1 MNSKQTNVTNLKSKV
16 DSKSIG
22 IAFGAGGARGL
33 AHLLMIEALDEL
45 GVKPTIISG
54 SSIGAVVGAFYAAGF
69 SGKEMRKI
77 LDQLIN
83 PKSDSVFDFLL
94 KSDIVKM
101 FTMFDPQFIRSGF
114 IKGEKFQNYMKNHLK
129 VSRFEELKIPLKIVT
144 TDYWKKE
151 AVIFEKGDLIQPIK
165 ASYSL
170 PGLFTPVKI
179 KDRILIDGG
188 AVNPLPF
195 DLIMDKCDIT
205 IAIDVTAFKAQ
216 NESEIPPTFDSVFTT
231 YQTMQNSII
240 KERLKF
246 LRPDIYIRP
255 EIYDVRVFDFVKADL
270 IFKQAQSAKDEL
282 KKQLQ
287 KLLDNQSILKAD

>member
-1 MNSKQTNVTNLKSKV
+1 MNNRQTNFTNLKSKV

-22 IAFGAGGARGL
+22 IAFGAGGARGI

-45 GVKPTIISG
+45 GVKPSIISG

-69 SGKEMRKI
+69 SAKEMKGI
-77 LDQLIN
+77 LNQLIN

-114 IKGEKFQNYMKNHLK
+114 IKGEKFQNYMKSHLQ
-129 VSRFEELKIPLKIVT
+129 VSRFEELKIPLKIVA

-151 AVIFEKGDLIQPIK
+151 AVVFEKGDLIQPIK

-179 KDRILIDGG
+179 KNRILIDGG

-255 EIYDVRVFDFVKADL
+255 EIFDVRVFDFVKADL
-270 IFKQAQSAKDEL
+270 IFKQAQPAKEDL
-282 KKQLQ
+282 KRQLD
-287 KLLDNQSILKAD
+287 KLLV

>member
-1 MNSKQTNVTNLKSKV
+1 MNSKISNITIAKSKV

-22 IAFGAGGARGL
+22 IAFGAGGARGI

-45 GVKPTIISG
+45 GVKPSIISG

-69 SGKEMRKI
+69 TAKEMKEI
-77 LDQLIN
+77 LNQLIN

-114 IKGEKFQNYMKNHLK
+114 IKGVKFQNYMKSHLK
-129 VSRFEELKIPLKIVT
+129 VSRFEELKIPLKVVA

-179 KDRILIDGG
+179 KNKILIDGG

-195 DLIMDKCDIT
+195 DLIKDKCDIT

-255 EIYDVRVFDFVKADL
+255 EIFDVRVFDFVKADL
-270 IFKQAQSAKDEL
+270 IFKQAETAKEEL
-282 KKQLQ
+282 KRQLDI
-287 KLLDNQSILKAD
+287 LLNKK

>member
-1 MNSKQTNVTNLKSKV
+1 MKNKIISNSPT
-16 DSKSIG
+16 IG

-69 SGKEMRKI
+69 SGKEMRGI

-94 KSDIVKM
+94 KSDIIKM

-129 VSRFEELKIPLKIVT
+129 VSRFEELKIPLMIVA

-179 KDRILIDGG
+179 KNRILIDGG

-255 EIYDVRVFDFVKADL
+255 EIFDVRVFDFVKADL
-270 IFKQAQSAKDEL
+270 IFNQAQSAKEEL
-282 KKQLQ
+282 KRQLE
-287 KLLDNQSILKAD
+287 LLLNK

>member
-1 MNSKQTNVTNLKSKV
+1 MKNKVVSNSPT
-16 DSKSIG
+16 IG

-45 GVKPTIISG
+45 GVKPSIISG

-69 SGKEMRKI
+69 SAKEMREI
-77 LDQLIN
+77 LNQLIK
-83 PKSDSVFDFLL
+83 PKSDSVFDFIL

-101 FTMFDPQFIRSGF
+101 FTMFDPQFIKSGF
-114 IKGEKFQNYMKNHLK
+114 IKGEKFQKYMKSHLK
-129 VSRFEELKIPLKIVT
+129 VSRFEELKIPLKIVA

-151 AVIFEKGDLIQPIK
+151 AVVFEKGDLIAPIK

-179 KDRILIDGG
+179 KNRILIDGG

-195 DLIMDKCDIT
+195 DLIMNKCDIT

-246 LRPDIYIRP
+246 LKPDIYIRP
-255 EIYDVRVFDFVKADL
+255 EIYNVRVFDFIKADL
-270 IFKQAQSAKDEL
+270 IFKQALPAKDEL
-282 KKQLQ
+282 KRQLE
-287 KLLDNQSILKAD
+287 KLFNKTI

>member
-1 MNSKQTNVTNLKSKV
+1 MNSKISNITIAKSKV

-45 GVKPTIISG
+45 GVKPAIIAG

-69 SGKEMRKI
+69 SAKEMKEI
-77 LDQLIN
+77 LNQLIN

-129 VSRFEELKIPLKIVT
+129 VSRFEELKIPLMIVA

-151 AVIFEKGDLIQPIK
+151 VVIFEKGDLIQPIK

-179 KDRILIDGG
+179 KNRILIDGG

-255 EIYDVRVFDFVKADL
+255 EIFDVRVFDFVKANL
-270 IFKQAQSAKDEL
+270 IFKQAETAKEEL
-282 KKQLQ
+282 KRQLD
-287 KLLDNQSILKAD
+287 KMLV

>member
-1 MNSKQTNVTNLKSKV
+1 MNNKLINPTNSNKKV

-22 IAFGAGGARGL
+22 IAFGAGGARGI

-45 GVKPTIISG
+45 GLKPSIISG
-54 SSIGAVVGAFYAAGF
+54 SSIGSVVGAFYAAGF
-69 SGKEMRKI
+69 DSKQMLEI
-77 LDQLIN
+77 LDQLIH

-101 FTMFDPQFIRSGF
+101 FTMFDPQFIKSGF
-114 IKGEKFQNYMKNHLK
+114 IKGEKFQKFMETNLM
-129 VSRFEELKIPLKIVT
+129 VSRFEDLKVPLKVVA

-151 AVIFEKGDLIQPIK
+151 EVVFDKGDLLNPIK

-179 KDRILIDGG
+179 KNRILIDGG
-188 AVNPLPF
+188 AVNPLPY
-195 DLIMDKCDIT
+195 DLIMDQCDIT

-216 NESEIPPTFDSVFTT
+216 SESEIPPTFDSVFTT

-246 LRPDIYIRP
+246 LKPDIYIRP
-255 EIYDVRVFDFVKADL
+255 EIYDVRVFDFVKADS
-270 IFKQAQSAKDEL
+270 IFKQAKPAKEEL
-282 KKQLQ
+282 KR
-287 KLLDNQSILKAD
+287 KLESIILKYA

>member
-1 MNSKQTNVTNLKSKV
+1 MNNRQTNFTNLKSKV

-22 IAFGAGGARGL
+22 IAFGAGGARGI

-45 GVKPTIISG
+45 GVKPSIISG

-69 SGKEMRKI
+69 SAKEMKGI
-77 LDQLIN
+77 LNQLIN

-114 IKGEKFQNYMKNHLK
+114 IKGEKFQNYMKSHLQ
-129 VSRFEELKIPLKIVT
+129 VSRFEELKIPLKIVA

-179 KDRILIDGG
+179 KNKILIDGG

-255 EIYDVRVFDFVKADL
+255 EIFDVRVFDFVKADL
-270 IFKQAQSAKDEL
+270 IFKQAQPAKEDL
-282 KKQLQ
+282 KRQLD
-287 KLLDNQSILKAD
+287 KLLV

>member
-1 MNSKQTNVTNLKSKV
+1 MKNKIVSSAP
-16 DSKSIG
+16 SIG
-22 IAFGAGGARGL
+22 ISFGAGGARGI

-45 GVKPTIISG
+45 GLKPTIISG

-69 SGKEMRKI
+69 TAKEMKEI

-114 IKGEKFQNYMKNHLK
+114 IKGEKFQNYMKSHLQI
-129 VSRFEELKIPLKIVT
+129 SRFEELKIPLKIVA

-151 AVIFEKGDLIQPIK
+151 AVVFEKGDLIQPIK

-179 KDRILIDGG
+179 KNRILIDGG

-195 DLIMDKCDIT
+195 DLIKDQCDIT

-255 EIYDVRVFDFVKADL
+255 EIFDVRVFDFVKADL
-270 IFKQAQSAKDEL
+270 IFKQAESAKEEL
-282 KKQLQ
+282 KRQLEV
-287 KLLDNQSILKAD
+287 LLNK

>member
-1 MNSKQTNVTNLKSKV
+1 MNSRISNIANLKSKV

-22 IAFGAGGARGL
+22 IAFGAGGARGI

-45 GVKPTIISG
+45 GVKPSIIAG

-69 SGKEMRKI
+69 SAKEMKEI
-77 LDQLIN
+77 LNQLIN

-94 KSDIVKM
+94 KSDIVKL

-129 VSRFEELKIPLKIVT
+129 VSRFEELKIPLKIVA

-179 KDRILIDGG
+179 KNRILIDGG

-195 DLIMDKCDIT
+195 DLIMDHCDIT

-255 EIYDVRVFDFVKADL
+255 EIFDVRVFDFVKAAL
-270 IFKQAQSAKDEL
+270 IFKQADSAKEEL
-282 KKQLQ
+282 KRQLD
-287 KLLDNQSILKAD
+287 KLLV

>member
-1 MNSKQTNVTNLKSKV
+1 MKNK
-16 DSKSIG
+16 
-22 IAFGAGGARGL
+22 
-33 AHLLMIEALDEL
+33 
-45 GVKPTIISG
+45 
-54 SSIGAVVGAFYAAGF
+54 IGAVVGAFYAAGF
-69 SGKEMRKI
+69 SAKEMREI
-77 LDQLIN
+77 LNQLIN

-129 VSRFEELKIPLKIVT
+129 VSKFEELKIPLLIVA

-179 KDRILIDGG
+179 KNRILIDGG

-246 LRPDIYIRP
+246 LKPDIYIRP

-270 IFKQAQSAKDEL
+270 IFKQAQTAKDEL
-282 KKQLQ
+282 KSQLNI
-287 KLLDNQSILKAD
+287 LLNNK

>member
-1 MNSKQTNVTNLKSKV
+1 MNIKENSITNSRSKV

-22 IAFGAGGARGL
+22 IAFGAGGARGI

-45 GVKPTIISG
+45 GLKPSIISG
-54 SSIGAVVGAFYAAGF
+54 SSIGSVVGAFYAAGF
-69 SGKEMRKI
+69 DSKQMLEI
-77 LDQLIN
+77 LDQLIH

-101 FTMFDPQFIRSGF
+101 FTMFDPQFIKSGF
-114 IKGEKFQNYMKNHLK
+114 IKGEKFQKYMETHLK
-129 VSRFEELKIPLKIVT
+129 VSRFEDLKVPLKVVA

-151 AVIFEKGDLIQPIK
+151 AVVFEKGDLIQPIK

-179 KDRILIDGG
+179 KNRILIDGG

-216 NESEIPPTFDSVFTT
+216 SESEIPPTFDSVFTT

-246 LRPDIYIRP
+246 LKPDIYIRP

-270 IFKQAQSAKDEL
+270 IFKQAQSAKEEL
-282 KKQLQ
+282 KRQLD
-287 KLLDNQSILKAD
+287 KLLV

>member
-1 MNSKQTNVTNLKSKV
+1 MKIKNNISSPT
-16 DSKSIG
+16 IG
-22 IAFGAGGARGL
+22 ISFGAGGARGI

-69 SGKEMRKI
+69 SAKEMREI
-77 LDQLIN
+77 LNQLIN

-94 KSDIVKM
+94 KSDIVKL
-101 FTMFDPQFIRSGF
+101 FAMFDPQFIRSGF
-114 IKGEKFQNYMKNHLK
+114 IKGEKFQNYMKSHLK
-129 VSRFEELKIPLKIVT
+129 VSRFEELKIPLKIVA

-151 AVIFEKGDLIQPIK
+151 AVVFEKGDLIQPIK

-179 KDRILIDGG
+179 KNKILIDGG

-255 EIYDVRVFDFVKADL
+255 EIFDVRVFDFVKADL
-270 IFKQAQSAKDEL
+270 IFKQAQTAKDEL
-282 KKQLQ
+282 KSQLNI
-287 KLLDNQSILKAD
+287 LLNNK

>member
-1 MNSKQTNVTNLKSKV
+1 MR
-16 DSKSIG
+16 IG
-22 IAFGAGGARGL
+22 ISFGAGGARGI

-45 GVKPTIISG
+45 GVKPSIIAG

-69 SGKEMRKI
+69 SSKEMKET
-77 LDQLIN
+77 LNQLIN
-83 PKSDSVFDFLL
+83 PKSDSVFTFLL

-101 FTMFDPQFIRSGF
+101 FTLFDPQFIKSGF
-114 IKGEKFQNYMKNHLK
+114 IKGEKFQRFMESNLK
-129 VSRFEELKIPLKIVT
+129 VSRFENLKIPLIIVA

-151 AVIFEKGDLIQPIK
+151 EVVFNKGDLLNPIK

-179 KDRILIDGG
+179 KNRILIDGG

-195 DLIMDKCDIT
+195 DLIKDKCDIT

-216 NESEIPPTFDSVFTT
+216 AESEIPPTFDSVFTT

-246 LRPDIYIRP
+246 LKPDIYIKP
-255 EIYDVRVFDFVKADL
+255 EIYDVRVFDF
-270 IFKQAQSAKDEL
+270 
-282 KKQLQ
+282 
-287 KLLDNQSILKAD
+287 LKADSIFHQAEPAKEELKRKLDKLLNKK

>member
-1 MNSKQTNVTNLKSKV
+1 MKNKIVSNRP
-16 DSKSIG
+16 SIG

-45 GVKPTIISG
+45 GVRPSIISG

-69 SGKEMRKI
+69 SGKEMRGI

-129 VSRFEELKIPLKIVT
+129 VSRFEELKIPLMIVA

-179 KDRILIDGG
+179 KNRILIDGG

-255 EIYDVRVFDFVKADL
+255 EIFDVRVFDFVKADL
-270 IFKQAQSAKDEL
+270 IFKQAESAKEEL
-282 KKQLQ
+282 KRQLD
-287 KLLDNQSILKAD
+287 KMLCSPS

>member
-1 MNSKQTNVTNLKSKV
+1 MKNKIVSNSQT
-16 DSKSIG
+16 IG
-22 IAFGAGGARGL
+22 IAFGAGGARGI

-45 GVKPTIISG
+45 GVKPSIISG

-69 SGKEMRKI
+69 TSKEMKEI

-114 IKGEKFQNYMKNHLK
+114 IKGEKFQTYMKNHLK
-129 VSRFEELKIPLKIVT
+129 VSRFEDLKIPLLIVA

-151 AVIFEKGDLIQPIK
+151 AVVYEKGDLIQPIK

-179 KDRILIDGG
+179 KNRILIDGG

-246 LRPDIYIRP
+246 LKPDIYIRP
-255 EIYDVRVFDFVKADL
+255 EIYNVRVFDFVKADL

-282 KKQLQ
+282 KRQLD
-287 KLLDNQSILKAD
+287 KLITNPVSSRN

>member
-1 MNSKQTNVTNLKSKV
+1 MNSKQTSITNLKSKV
-16 DSKSIG
+16 DSNSPTIG
-22 IAFGAGGARGL
+22 IAFGAGGARGI

-45 GVKPTIISG
+45 GVKPSIIAG

-69 SGKEMRKI
+69 SGKEMREI

-101 FTMFDPQFIRSGF
+101 FTMFDPQFIKSGF
-114 IKGEKFQNYMKNHLK
+114 IKGEKFQSYMKSHLK
-129 VSRFEELKIPLKIVT
+129 VSRFEELKIPLKIVA

-151 AVIFEKGDLIQPIK
+151 PVVFEKGDLIQPIK

-179 KDRILIDGG
+179 KNRILIDGG

-255 EIYDVRVFDFVKADL
+255 EIYDVRVFDFAKADL
-270 IFKQAQSAKDEL
+270 IFKQAQAAKDEL
-282 KKQLQ
+282 KRQLDR
-287 KLLDNQSILKAD
+287 LMCSPS

>member
-1 MNSKQTNVTNLKSKV
+1 MKNKNVTS
-16 DSKSIG
+16 SPTIG
-22 IAFGAGGARGL
+22 ITFGAGGARGI

-45 GVKPTIISG
+45 GLKPSIISG
-54 SSIGAVVGAFYAAGF
+54 SSIGSVVGAFYAAGF
-69 SGKEMRKI
+69 DSKQMLEI
-77 LDQLIN
+77 LDQLIH

-94 KSDIVKM
+94 KSDIVKL
-101 FTMFDPQFIRSGF
+101 FTMFDPQFIKSGF
-114 IKGEKFQNYMKNHLK
+114 IKGEKFQKFMETNLM
-129 VSRFEELKIPLKIVT
+129 VSRFEDLKVPLKVVA

-151 AVIFEKGDLIQPIK
+151 AVVFEQGDLIGPIK

-179 KDRILIDGG
+179 KDKILIDGG

-195 DLIMDKCDIT
+195 DLIKDNCDIT

-216 NESEIPPTFDSVFTT
+216 SESEIPPTFDSVFTT

-246 LRPDIYIRP
+246 LKPDIYIRP
-255 EIYDVRVFDFVKADL
+255 EIYDVRVFDFIKADS
-270 IFKQAQSAKDEL
+270 IFKQAESAKEEL
-282 KKQLQ
+282 KRQLDR
-287 KLLDNQSILKAD
+287 LMCSPS

>member
-1 MNSKQTNVTNLKSKV
+1 MKNKNVSGTPT
-16 DSKSIG
+16 IG
-22 IAFGAGGARGL
+22 IAFGAGGARGI
-33 AHLLMIEALDEL
+33 AHLLMIEALEEL
-45 GVKPTIISG
+45 GLKPSIISG

-69 SGKEMRKI
+69 SAKEMREI
-77 LDQLIN
+77 LNQLIN

-94 KSDIVKM
+94 KSDIVKL
-101 FTMFDPQFIRSGF
+101 FTMFDPQFIKSGF
-114 IKGEKFQNYMKNHLK
+114 IKGEKFQSYMRSNLK
-129 VSRFEELKIPLKIVT
+129 LSRFEELKIPLKVVA

-151 AVIFEKGDLIQPIK
+151 AVVFEKGDLIEPIK

-179 KDRILIDGG
+179 KEKILIDGG

-195 DLIMDKCDIT
+195 DLIKHNCDIT

-246 LRPDIYIRP
+246 LKPDIYIRP
-255 EIYDVRVFDFVKADL
+255 EIYDVRVFDFIKAAS
-270 IFKQAQSAKDEL
+270 IFKQAQPAKEDLKRKLEL
-282 KKQLQ
+282 LIKQ
-287 KLLDNQSILKAD
+287 

>member
-1 MNSKQTNVTNLKSKV
+1 MNNRQTNFTNLKSKV

-22 IAFGAGGARGL
+22 IAFGAGGARGI

-45 GVKPTIISG
+45 GVKPSIISG

-69 SGKEMRKI
+69 TAKEMKEI

-114 IKGEKFQNYMKNHLK
+114 IKGEKFQNYMKSHLQ
-129 VSRFEELKIPLKIVT
+129 VSRFEELKIPLKIVA

-151 AVIFEKGDLIQPIK
+151 AVVFEKGDLIQPIK

-179 KDRILIDGG
+179 KNRILIDGG

-255 EIYDVRVFDFVKADL
+255 EIFDVRVFDFVKADL
-270 IFKQAQSAKDEL
+270 IFKQAQPAKEDL
-282 KKQLQ
+282 KRQLD
-287 KLLDNQSILKAD
+287 KLLV